1 MKKLMLDIERNG
13 LDCCLGKPEKLK
25 HQLTGMYSRRIN
37 KKDRLVY
44 QKVGDCVRLI
54 SLRDHY

>member
-1 MKKLMLDIERNG
+1 MLDIERNG